1 MKFCCVAMRV
11 VVASVLLYIWNIF
24 GNLVVIF
31 FFFIWNARGTFFLR
45 FNSGRKS
52 FVRGKIFSR
61 VKLGMKRRLW
71 CVILVLCSKIVSSK

>member
-31 FFFIWNARGTFFLR
+31 FFFIWNARGTFFYDLIP
-45 FNSGRKS
+45 GEKVL
-52 FVRGKIFSR
+52 FVEKFFRGLSR
-61 VKLGMKRRLW
+61 G
-71 CVILVLCSKIVSSK
+71 

>member
-31 FFFIWNARGTFFLR
+31 FLFRTRGELFFYDLIPGEKVLFVEKFFRGL
-45 FNSGRKS
+45 SWG
-52 FVRGKIFSR
+52 
-61 VKLGMKRRLW
+61 
-71 CVILVLCSKIVSSK
+71 

>member
-31 FFFIWNARGTFFLR
+31 FFLFGTRGELFFYDLIP
-45 FNSGRKS
+45 GEKVS
-52 FVRGKIFSR
+52 FVEKFFRGLSR
-61 VKLGMKRRLW
+61 G
-71 CVILVLCSKIVSSK
+71 

>member
-31 FFFIWNARGTFFLR
+31 FLFGTRGELFFYDLIPGEKVLFVEKFFRGL
-45 FNSGRKS
+45 S
-52 FVRGKIFSR
+52 RG
-61 VKLGMKRRLW
+61 
-71 CVILVLCSKIVSSK
+71 

>member
-11 VVASVLLYIWNIF
+11 VVASVLVYIWNIF
-24 GNLVVIF
+24 GNLVVI

-61 VKLGMKRRLW
+61 VKLGMKRRL